1 MFLLTSGEYA
11 KMLKDL
17 ILSANGNPELMR
29 QLVSENSCRTK
40 DELARAVV
48 KFCEQEVDSYVS
60 SMEAYMENY
69 KIPLDFNGQA

>member
-1 MFLLTSGEYA
+1 MFLLTSSEYA

-48 KFCEQEVDSYVS
+48 KFCEQEVDRYVS
-60 SMEAYMENY
+60 SMEGYME
-69 KIPLDFNGQA
+69 KL

>member
-1 MFLLTSGEYA
+1 MFLLTGGEYA

-17 ILSANGNPELMR
+17 ILSANENPELIR

-48 KFCEQEVDSYVS
+48 KFCEQEIDCYVS
-60 SMEAYMENY
+60 SMEAYME
-69 KIPLDFNGQA
+69 KL

>member
-17 ILSANGNPELMR
+17 ILSANGNPELIR

-48 KFCEQEVDSYVS
+48 KFCGQEIDGYVS
-60 SMEAYMENY
+60 SMETYME
-69 KIPLDFNGQA
+69 KL

>member
-17 ILSANGNPELMR
+17 ILSANGNPELIR

-40 DELARAVV
+40 DELAHAVV
-48 KFCEQEVDSYVS
+48 KFCEQEIDGYVS
-60 SMEAYMENY
+60 SMEAYMG
-69 KIPLDFNGQA
+69 KL